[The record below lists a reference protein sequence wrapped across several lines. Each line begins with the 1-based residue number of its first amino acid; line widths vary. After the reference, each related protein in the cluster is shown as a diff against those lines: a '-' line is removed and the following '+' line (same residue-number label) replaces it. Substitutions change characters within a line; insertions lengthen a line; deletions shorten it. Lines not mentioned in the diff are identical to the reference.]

1 MLRAVGSRSLSWSD
15 CAIAPARNVSSKQA
29 SGNATKGSPR
39 KTRRG
44 GGTFPTLRISKT
56 TQALGLFA
64 VFALTVAAGAI
75 SYLCPDV
82 RLRPIAYVLVLAAA
96 ALGGYRWGLALG
108 AFATLIFTI
117 LDVYSGYSTLSLVVW
132 TNALFFFAAVV
143 ASVILVE
150 LVRTRTQSEAAAQFD
165 LARAKEQVEHL
176 TGLRETRSALYQMQQ
191 RYAAISDVLPYG
203 TWLTNADG
211 SKLLYASENYCR
223 LFGMS
228 VERIADNGF
237 RSRVPPDDYER
248 FIAAWRNRTEDGI
261 FENEYRV
268 LGVDGNMYSILS
280 RGVRLTDNDGVTTG
294 WAGFSLDITGRK
306 QSEEKVALLSQLGR
320 VLSTSLDPQ
329 RTLARAAELVV
340 PRLADWCA
348 IDLVSDAGEIR
359 RALMVH
365 SDPALTAQAQEL
377 IDAGEAARFGHR
389 AEEAIATGRPQLHE
403 PVGDEE
409 IDASVLSRKQ
419 RTLLKRF
426 GLGHAVTVPLIARQQ
441 TFGALT
447 LVSTGAAKA
456 YSQEDADFAG
466 IIARRVALAYD
477 NARLYERE
485 HRVADIFQRASLPT
499 SMPELPGIT
508 LRAHYVPGA
517 KEAEIGGDWY
527 DAFTLPDGRLGVS
540 IGDVAGKG
548 LQAAAAMSAVRLLIR
563 ATALEHLT
571 PSNVLARANLLLLND
586 RPSMVTALFG
596 FVDLENMTF
605 SFACAGHPP
614 PIVASPDGSI
624 TFGQPVA
631 PPLGVSPEAEFPEQ
645 SLALSHGSLLVLY
658 TDGLVEQNRNAIPN
672 GEERLLE
679 AIRSILATHESNAAW
694 KIVSMLTDSEPKDD
708 IAVLTIA
715 CAPAPLREM
724 NLELPAKP
732 LSSRIFRQ
740 SLRRLFV
747 AAGMTEENI
756 QLFQV
761 ALGEAITNC
770 IQHAYGVQGGTVR
783 VWGRVEKGKLV
794 VDVSDSGRW
803 RAPHGDG
810 GGYGLNVIRAI
821 AKKVSIQRSSNGTTI
836 RFIEPLGGSND

>member
-1 MLRAVGSRSLSWSD
+1 MAEV
-15 CAIAPARNVSSKQA
+15 C
-29 SGNATKGSPR
+29 
-39 KTRRG
+39 
-44 GGTFPTLRISKT
+44 FPTLRISKT

-64 VFALTVAAGAI
+64 AFALTVAAGAT
-75 SYLCPDV
+75 SYLWPEV
-82 RLRPIAYVLVLAAA
+82 RLRPIAYVLLLAAA

-117 LDVYSGYSTLSLVVW
+117 LDIYSGYSKLSLVVW
-132 TNALFFFAAVV
+132 TNALFFLVAVV
-143 ASVILVE
+143 ASVVLVE
-150 LVRTRTQSEAAAQFD
+150 LVRTRTQSEAIAQLD
-165 LARAKEQVEHL
+165 LARAKEEVEHL
-176 TGLRETRSALYQMQQ
+176 SGLHETRSALYQMQQ
-191 RYAAISDVLPYG
+191 RYAAISDMLPYG

-223 LFGMS
+223 LFGMT
-228 VERIADNGF
+228 VEGIANGGF

-248 FIAAWRNRTEDGI
+248 FIAAWRNRSEDGI

-268 LGVDGNMYSILS
+268 LGVDGNLYSILS
-280 RGVRLTDNDGVTTG
+280 RGVRLTDNDGATTG
-294 WAGFSLDITGRK
+294 WAGFSLDITSRK

-329 RTLARAAELVV
+329 RTLSRAVELLV

-348 IDLVSDAGEIR
+348 IDLVLDTGEIS

-365 SDPALTAQAQEL
+365 RDPGLTAQAQDL
-377 IDAGEAARFGHR
+377 IDAGEAVRFGHR
-389 AEEAIATGRPQLHE
+389 AEQAIGTGRSQLHE

-409 IDASVLSRKQ
+409 IDASPLSRKQ

-441 TFGALT
+441 TLGALT
-447 LVSTGAAKA
+447 LVATGAAKA

-563 ATALEHLT
+563 ATALERLA
-571 PSNVLARANLLLLND
+571 PAKVLERANLMLLND

-596 FVDLENMTF
+596 IVDLENMTF
-605 SFACAGHPP
+605 SFACGGHPP
-614 PIVASPDGSI
+614 PIVASPDDSM
-624 TFGQPVA
+624 TFGRPVA
-631 PPLGVSPEAEFPEQ
+631 PPLGVSPEAKFPEQ

-679 AIRSILATHESNAAW
+679 AIRSVLATHESNAAG

-708 IAVLTIA
+708 IAVLTVA

-724 NLELPAKP
+724 DLELPADP

-770 IQHAYGVQGGTVR
+770 IQHAYGVRGGTVR
-783 VWGRVEKGKLV
+783 VWGRVENGKLV

-803 RAPHGDG
+803 RKPHGDG

-821 AKKVSIQRSSNGTTI
+821 AKKVTIQRSSNGTTV